1 MRRYTSRRKRALRN
15 LAVATIILS
24 IFFLVSKLFN
34 GTRNSEDLVIAEF
47 GKEKI
52 YKSQVQN
59 KLANI
64 FSDEQQLVAIP
75 QVENLPKEVI
85 EIVIKEIIV
94 DREILKQANKQGI
107 HKDQKILDKIN
118 NYKEKIIR
126 QAYLDAII
134 EKEVTKEK
142 ISQKYAELTNNL
154 AGKKEYQI
162 AHIVLKS
169 KEEAEKILVEFKSK
183 KAPKFSELAKKYSL
197 EQQSGSNGGELG
209 FVLEDNINKEIVDQL
224 NNLKKEEVSQP
235 IQTKL
240 GWHIVKLIDYRDAKT
255 SSFEELKDH
264 IKDQLIQNKINEINS
279 SFIKDNK
286 INYLIDFEKIKQEKN
301 KEVEIKEIKTE
312 KSKTEENPSK
322 EAEAINQ
329 DNKSVNNE
337 EQKSSQESQANS
349 TANDSNADQSTNN
362 KSKSSNEKKEV
373 NRKEDKN
380 DGDKKT
386 ESNNKTD
393 KELKNSKN

>member
-34 GTRNSEDLVIAEF
+34 GTRNSEDLIIAEF

-75 QVENLPKEVI
+75 QVENLPKEVL

-94 DREILKQANKQGI
+94 DREILKQAIKQGI
-107 HKDQKILDKIN
+107 HKDQKILEKIN
-118 NYKEKIIR
+118 NYKEKVIR

-279 SFIKDNK
+279 SFIKDDK

-301 KEVEIKEIKTE
+301 KEVEIKTE
-312 KSKTEENPSK
+312 KSQTEENPSK
-322 EAEAINQ
+322 ETEAIDQ
-329 DNKSVNNE
+329 ENKSVNNE
-337 EQKSSQESQANS
+337 DQKSSQESQVNS
-349 TANDSNADQSTNN
+349 SANDLNSDQSTNN